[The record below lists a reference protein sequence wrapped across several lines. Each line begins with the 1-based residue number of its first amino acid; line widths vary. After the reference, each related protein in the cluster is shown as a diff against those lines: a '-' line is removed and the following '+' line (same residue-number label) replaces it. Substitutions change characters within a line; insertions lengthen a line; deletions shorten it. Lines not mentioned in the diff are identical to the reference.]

1 MLILALILAQLLND
15 ATLRFKG
22 LFRTMIFLPCATSLV
37 SYSMIFKSLFAPD
50 GFVNMILTKMGIVR
64 SRLVPECMGGQDCD
78 HHCTGL
84 EMDRI

>member
-1 MLILALILAQLLND
+1 MFNTVFYFFILVPVMLILALILAQLLND

-50 GFVNMILTKMGIVR
+50 GFVNMILTKMGIGAV
-64 SRLVPECMGGQDCD
+64 DWFY
-78 HHCTGL
+78 
-84 EMDRI
+84 I